1 MNAIK
6 FDGLTLT
13 GTYMG
18 TRVQNSKPD
27 ANGQTKQTLY
37 CGIGFF
43 TNGAYGQK
51 ETIIEAIISKGL
63 IDKGLPVKLAAL
75 EGKQVTLPVFCT
87 PWTNGKGMNTFVAND
102 AMQLFE
108 QQQVKA
114 AS

>member
-1 MNAIK
+1 MTTPQ

-18 TRVQNSKPD
+18 TRVSRGKPD
-27 ANGQTKQTLY
+27 ANGQSKETLY

-43 TNGAYGQK
+43 TTGAYGQK

-63 IDKGLPVKLAAL
+63 IEKGLPVKLASL
-75 EGKQVTLPVFCT
+75 EGKKITLPVFCT
-87 PWTNGKGMNTFVAND
+87 PWTNGKGMNTFVSNEAV
-102 AMQLFE
+102 QLFE
-108 QQQVKA
+108 QQPVKA